1 MFVMAS
7 PLEAHLTETLTSL
20 KFATKVS
27 TVVSTSHHTS
37 MLTTRRYITRTLE
50 QQRSRSEVA
59 INDLGIENSSVAY
72 GSSAM
77 VSSVNSATW
86 SYHWRSWELCLLW
99 DRITV
104 GIHVFGWCIGCW
116 YLAWLGLPE

>member
-27 TVVSTSHHTS
+27 TSASTSHYTAI
-37 MLTTRRYITRTLE
+37 LTTRRYITRTSE

-59 INDLGIENSSVAY
+59 INGLGMKNSSVTC
-72 GSSAM
+72 GSLAM
-77 VSSVNSATW
+77 ISSVNSATR

-116 YLAWLGLPE
+116 

>member
-27 TVVSTSHHTS
+27 TAVSVSTSHHTS
-37 MLTTRRYITRTLE
+37 MLTTYRYITRTLE

-59 INDLGIENSSVAY
+59 INDLGMKNSSVAY
-72 GSSAM
+72 GSLAM
-77 VSSVNSATW
+77 ISSVNSATR
-86 SYHWRSWELCLLW
+86 SYNWRSWELCLLW

-104 GIHVFGWCIGCW
+104 GIQVFGWCIGCW
-116 YLAWLGLPE
+116 